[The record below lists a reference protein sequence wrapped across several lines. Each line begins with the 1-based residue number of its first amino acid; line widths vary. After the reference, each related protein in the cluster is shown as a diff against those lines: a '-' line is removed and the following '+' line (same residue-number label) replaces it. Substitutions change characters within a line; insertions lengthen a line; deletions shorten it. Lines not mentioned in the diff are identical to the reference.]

1 MAKKL
6 LLKRIISITLT
17 LALITCFSVNTFSI
31 DANAITPRWTSIYS
45 IDLCIGFD
53 GTLGNVSAVVIK
65 QSTATSVEGTV
76 TLYELVDEEW
86 SYVGEWYNSKS
97 RGTLVVSGD
106 FACQSG
112 VTYKAVLVVTAYT
125 GAIPETE
132 TVEYIDECP

>member
-1 MAKKL
+1 MLRKKTSRKNAIRFITTTL
-6 LLKRIISITLT
+6 LLTFFVNLMSIG
-17 LALITCFSVNTFSI
+17 SI
-31 DANAITPRWTSIYS
+31 AVTPRWTSIAT

-53 GTLGNVSAVVIK
+53 GTLGNVSAVVTK

-76 TLYELVDEEW
+76 TLYELVDDEW

-125 GAIPETE
+125 GATPETE

>member
-1 MAKKL
+1 MKQNIT
-6 LLKRIISITLT
+6 LKRFISFT
-17 LALITCFSVNTFSI
+17 LAFALTICFSVNAFSI
-31 DANAITPRWTSIYS
+31 GVNAISPRWISIYS

-53 GTLGNVSAVVIK
+53 GTLGNVSAVVTK

-76 TLYELVDEEW
+76 TLYELVDDEW

-125 GAIPETE
+125 GTTPETE